1 MLPFLLRRCSRFPQ
15 KFLRRLE
22 HCLYPGGIPAI
33 SPGRVRAPG
42 GICEISIDPRM
53 GRSGVIAS
61 FAERFTSESPPRL
74 GCRTTQNRPSAT
86 FSRHFA
92 HDTNFDLRRIASDFL
107 TRRIR
112 MGEGE
117 LHRRYRV
124 REPHS
129 TRNTTSPEKCIYTL
143 SGVIRYVLLAR
154 RASAQARGT
163 RVKARHRRNDRNSS
177 LARRANGNELTN
189 RSRLISDREKY
200 IPIF

>member
-1 MLPFLLRRCSRFPQ
+1 MQSISTEIPPAARALSLSRRDTSDSPRSRPRTWGYLRNFNR
-15 KFLRRLE
+15 
-22 HCLYPGGIPAI
+22 
-33 SPGRVRAPG
+33 
-42 GICEISIDPRM
+42 PRM